1 MPDLRKDLDILL
13 FSADK
18 HCKSL
23 VKTINTSL
31 EPFNPIELIILTLA
45 GFIVLRY
52 ILEKLSYVQKTGLK
66 TILFRLV
73 IKLPFISGKASQE
86 GNKVLVEYTEKF
98 KAQRPNATK
107 VLPLKGVPVDTIMAK
122 CNKG

>member
-1 MPDLRKDLDILL
+1 MPDLRKDFDILL

-23 VKTINTSL
+23 VNTINTSL

-52 ILEKLSYVQKTGLK
+52 IFEKLSYVQKTGLK
-66 TILFRLV
+66 TILFRFL
-73 IKLPFISGKASQE
+73 IKLPLISGKAS
-86 GNKVLVEYTEKF
+86 
-98 KAQRPNATK
+98 
-107 VLPLKGVPVDTIMAK
+107 
-122 CNKG
+122 